1 LGKED
6 LCILFPTIQLLIY
19 TKIKAMNRI
28 EKMEHLQVNLN
39 TWFSEWAS
47 YANEKERIGARML
60 GRNKSLELSI
70 SFRTIK
76 PFIANLSYDV
86 CFYTGQPTLKIS
98 YSTAYNFPKEI
109 KDVLQGIDTS
119 QVDYYKMEEME
130 LVGES
135 SFDKVSIKNLIAE
148 KSIAFFVWKTK
159 LDASH
164 YIIP

>member
-1 LGKED
+1 
-6 LCILFPTIQLLIY
+6 
-19 TKIKAMNRI
+19 MNRL

-39 TWFSEWAS
+39 SWFSEWAS

-86 CFYTGQPTLKIS
+86 CFYTGKPTLKIS

>member
-1 LGKED
+1 
-6 LCILFPTIQLLIY
+6 
-19 TKIKAMNRI
+19 MNRL
-28 EKMEHLQVNLN
+28 EKMEHLQINLN

-86 CFYTGQPTLKIS
+86 CFYTGVPTLKIS

-135 SFDKVSIKNLIAE
+135 YLDKVQIKNFISE
-148 KSIAFFVWKTK
+148 KTIAFFVWKTK

>member
-1 LGKED
+1 
-6 LCILFPTIQLLIY
+6 
-19 TKIKAMNRI
+19 MNRL
-28 EKMEHLQVNLN
+28 EKMEHLQINLN

-86 CFYTGQPTLKIS
+86 CFYTGVPTLKIS

-119 QVDYYKMEEME
+119 QVDYYKMEEIE

-135 SFDKVSIKNLIAE
+135 YLDKVQIKNFIAE
-148 KSIAFFVWKTK
+148 KTIAFFVWKTK

>member
-1 LGKED
+1 
-6 LCILFPTIQLLIY
+6 
-19 TKIKAMNRI
+19 MNRL
-28 EKMEHLQVNLN
+28 EKMEHLQINLN

-86 CFYTGQPTLKIS
+86 CFYTGVPTLKIS

-135 SFDKVSIKNLIAE
+135 YLDKVQIKNLIGE
-148 KSIAFFVWKTK
+148 KAIAFFVWKTK

>member
-1 LGKED
+1 
-6 LCILFPTIQLLIY
+6 
-19 TKIKAMNRI
+19 MNRL

-76 PFIANLSYDV
+76 PFIANLIYDV
-86 CFYTGQPTLKIS
+86 CFYTGEPTLKIT

-130 LVGES
+130 LIGES
-135 SFDKVSIKNLIAE
+135 ALDKVLIKNLIGE
-148 KSIAFFVWKTK
+148 KAIAFFVWKTK

>member
-1 LGKED
+1 
-6 LCILFPTIQLLIY
+6 
-19 TKIKAMNRI
+19 MNRI
-28 EKMEHLQVNLN
+28 EKMEHLQINLN

-76 PFIANLSYDV
+76 PFIANLAYDV
-86 CFYTGQPTLKIS
+86 CFYSGEPTLKIT

-109 KDVLQGIDTS
+109 KDVLQDIDTS

-130 LVGES
+130 FVGAAALEI
-135 SFDKVSIKNLIAE
+135 VQIKNLIGE
-148 KSIAFFVWKTK
+148 KAIAFFVWKTK
-159 LDASH
+159 LDSTNF
-164 YIIP
+164 IIP

>member
-1 LGKED
+1 
-6 LCILFPTIQLLIY
+6 
-19 TKIKAMNRI
+19 MNRL

-119 QVDYYKMEEME
+119 QVDYYKMEEIE
-130 LVGES
+130 IIGES
-135 SFDKVSIKNLIAE
+135 ALDKVLIKNLIGKKA
-148 KSIAFFVWKTK
+148 IAFFVWKTK
-159 LDASH
+159 SDATNF
-164 YIIP
+164 IIP

>member
-1 LGKED
+1 
-6 LCILFPTIQLLIY
+6 
-19 TKIKAMNRI
+19 MNRL
-28 EKMEHLQVNLN
+28 EKMEHLQINLN

-86 CFYTGQPTLKIS
+86 CFYTGVPTLKIS
-98 YSTAYNFPKEI
+98 YSIAYNFPKEI

-135 SFDKVSIKNLIAE
+135 YLDKVQIKNLIGE
-148 KSIAFFVWKTK
+148 KAIAFFVWKTK

>member
-1 LGKED
+1 MD
-6 LCILFPTIQLLIY
+6 
-19 TKIKAMNRI
+19 RI
-28 EKMEHLQVNLN
+28 EKMEHLQINLN

-76 PFIANLSYDV
+76 PFIANLAYDV
-86 CFYTGQPTLKIS
+86 CFYTGEPTLKIT

-109 KDVLQGIDTS
+109 KDVLQDIDTA

-130 LVGES
+130 FVGAAALEI
-135 SFDKVSIKNLIAE
+135 VQIKNLIGE
-148 KSIAFFVWKTK
+148 KAIAFFVWKTK
-159 LDASH
+159 SDSANF
-164 YIIP
+164 IIP

>member
-1 LGKED
+1 
-6 LCILFPTIQLLIY
+6 
-19 TKIKAMNRI
+19 MNRL

-47 YANEKERIGARML
+47 YANEKEQIGARTL

-86 CFYTGQPTLKIS
+86 CFYTGEPRLKIS
-98 YSTAYNFPKEI
+98 YSTAFNFKKMV
-109 KDVLQGIDTS
+109 KDAIQGIDIS

-130 LVGES
+130 LVGDEAL
-135 SFDKVSIKNLIAE
+135 DKVQVKNLIGKKA
-148 KSIAFFVWKTK
+148 IAFFVWKTNS
-159 LDASH
+159 DATH
-164 YIIP
+164 FIIP

>member
-1 LGKED
+1 
-6 LCILFPTIQLLIY
+6 
-19 TKIKAMNRI
+19 MNRL

-86 CFYTGQPTLKIS
+86 CFYSGEPTLKIT

-109 KDVLQGIDTS
+109 KDVLQDIDTS
-119 QVDYYKMEEME
+119 QVDYYKMEEIE
-130 LVGES
+130 FVGAASLEI
-135 SFDKVSIKNLIAE
+135 VQIKNLIGE
-148 KSIAFFVWKTK
+148 KAIAFFVWKTK
-159 LDASH
+159 LDSTNF
-164 YIIP
+164 IIP

>member
-1 LGKED
+1 
-6 LCILFPTIQLLIY
+6 
-19 TKIKAMNRI
+19 MNRL

-86 CFYTGQPTLKIS
+86 SFYTGQPTLKIS

>member
-1 LGKED
+1 M
-6 LCILFPTIQLLIY
+6 
-19 TKIKAMNRI
+19 A
-28 EKMEHLQVNLN
+28 
-39 TWFSEWAS
+39 
-47 YANEKERIGARML
+47 
-60 GRNKSLELSI
+60 
-70 SFRTIK
+70 
-76 PFIANLSYDV
+76 YDV
-86 CFYTGQPTLKIS
+86 CFYTGEPTLKIA

-135 SFDKVSIKNLIAE
+135 YLDKVQIKNFIAE
-148 KSIAFFVWKTK
+148 KTIAFFVWKTK

>member
-1 LGKED
+1 
-6 LCILFPTIQLLIY
+6 
-19 TKIKAMNRI
+19 
-28 EKMEHLQVNLN
+28 
-39 TWFSEWAS
+39 
-47 YANEKERIGARML
+47 ML

-76 PFIANLSYDV
+76 PFIANLFYDV
-86 CFYTGQPTLKIS
+86 CFYTGDPKLKIS

>member
-1 LGKED
+1 
-6 LCILFPTIQLLIY
+6 
-19 TKIKAMNRI
+19 MNRI
-28 EKMEHLQVNLN
+28 EKMEHLQINLN

-47 YANEKERIGARML
+47 YANEQERIGARTL
-60 GRNKSLELSI
+60 GKNKSLKLSI

-76 PFIANLSYDV
+76 PK
-86 CFYTGQPTLKIS
+86 LKIS

-148 KSIAFFVWKTK
+148 KSISFFVWKTK
-159 LDASH
+159 SDATNF
-164 YIIP
+164 IIP

>member
-1 LGKED
+1 
-6 LCILFPTIQLLIY
+6 
-19 TKIKAMNRI
+19 MNRI
-28 EKMEHLQVNLN
+28 EKMEHLQINLN

-86 CFYTGQPTLKIS
+86 CFYSGEPTLKIT

-109 KDVLQGIDTS
+109 KDVLQDIDTS
-119 QVDYYKMEEME
+119 QVDYYKMEEIE
-130 LVGES
+130 FVGAAALEI
-135 SFDKVSIKNLIAE
+135 VQIKNLIGE
-148 KSIAFFVWKTK
+148 KAIAFFVWKTK
-159 LDASH
+159 LDSTNF
-164 YIIP
+164 IIP